1 MKAPGEAWQE
11 TSILRSCAAK
21 GTFLMVF
28 RQKGSLVLP
37 RGSITYLPCHS
48 RALLLLPGILGCI
61 GKSTV
66 QLISFFCAARG
77 GGVGAVRTKHA
88 DNVEVPKLLRAFAMI
103 DAYGN

>member
-1 MKAPGEAWQE
+1 M
-11 TSILRSCAAK
+11 L
-21 GTFLMVF
+21 F

-37 RGSITYLPCHS
+37 RGSITCLPCHS
-48 RALLLLPGILGCI
+48 RALFLLPGILGCI

-66 QLISFFCAARG
+66 QLSRSFAWRGG